1 MKPDRDPEAVLDRLA
16 AAIAESEEVDWDQAE
31 TTVVGRHRELV
42 GILRDLAKVAGTY
55 RSAEWESVSTSS
67 PIGPA
72 GWRSRREPAA
82 ETGGSPKVRW
92 GHLEILERIPGGS
105 FAEVYRARD
114 PHLEIEVALKLLDDQ
129 QTDTP
134 CETEVIM
141 EARNLARVR
150 HPNVA
155 LVYGAERREG
165 RVGVWMELVR
175 GRNLEDVIQAQGPL
189 GSNEVASYGR
199 DLCRALAAVHRA
211 GVLHRD
217 VKTENVMREDGG
229 RIVLIDFGICREAQA
244 ESTAHSFETLGT
256 PLYMAPEL
264 FQRQPETAQS
274 DIYSLG
280 VVLFRLLSGRYP
292 VEGRTSLDVRRAHE
306 EGRRVLLEDVRPGV
320 SEALVRVIE
329 KALEPDPRRRYAS
342 AGEFERALQA
352 AVEGGTPR
360 RPWTLAAAGAACAVI
375 LGVILWNPGPPNAY
389 VVDAMLYRTN
399 PGHREPLLPGATI
412 TLGDRF
418 QLEFEGSKPLNV
430 YVISKDEDGEA
441 HLLFP
446 MSRSE
451 LKNPLPAGVKHRLPG
466 TDEGT
471 QINWQATSAGGRER
485 LLIVASREPLAEFES
500 EIRLLSQ
507 PIAEGDTQLAAQ
519 QLEGAAGAYASVPEE
534 ALAQL
539 RGLGGT
545 VLDEPA
551 PEGPADDIFDRAAQL
566 AARAESV
573 KGAWVR
579 QIDLVYTAH

>member
-1 MKPDRDPEAVLDRLA
+1 
-16 AAIAESEEVDWDQAE
+16 
-31 TTVVGRHRELV
+31 
-42 GILRDLAKVAGTY
+42 
-55 RSAEWESVSTSS
+55 
-67 PIGPA
+67 
-72 GWRSRREPAA
+72 
-82 ETGGSPKVRW
+82 VRW
-92 GHLEILERIPGGS
+92 GHLEILGRIPGGS
-105 FAEVYRARD
+105 FGEVYRARD
-114 PHLEIEVALKLLDDQ
+114 PHLELEVALKLLDDQ

-134 CETEVIM
+134 CETEVIA

-155 LVYGAERREG
+155 LVYGAERRDG

-175 GRNLEDVIQAQGPL
+175 GRNLEDVLQAQGPL
-189 GSNEVASYGR
+189 GGNEVASYGR

-244 ESTAHSFETLGT
+244 ESTAHSFEALGT

-264 FQRQPETAQS
+264 FLRRPETAQS

-280 VVLFRLLSGRYP
+280 VMLFRLLSGRYP
-292 VEGRTSLDVRRAHE
+292 VEGRTYLDVRRAHE
-306 EGRRVLLEDVRPGV
+306 EGRRILLEDVRPGI

-329 KALEPDPRRRYAS
+329 KALEPDPKRRYAS

-352 AVEGGTPR
+352 AIEGGKPGR
-360 RPWTLAAAGAACAVI
+360 QWALAAAGAACAVVIAWRI
-375 LGVILWNPGPPNAY
+375 LQGFSSPY

-399 PGHREPLLPGATI
+399 PGYREPLLPGATI
-412 TLGDRF
+412 ALGDRF

-430 YVISKDEDGEA
+430 YVISKDENGDVY
-441 HLLFP
+441 LLFP
-446 MSRSE
+446 MGRSE

-466 TDEGT
+466 TDDGT

-485 LLIVASREPLAEFES
+485 LLIVACREPLADIES
-500 EIRLLSQ
+500 EIKLLSQ
-507 PIAEGDTQLAAQ
+507 PIAGDEGDTQVAAQ
-519 QLEGAAGAYASVPEE
+519 RPGAGSGDYAPVPEE

-551 PEGPADDIFDRAAQL
+551 PESPAEDIFDRAAQL

-579 QIDLVYTAH
+579 QIDLVYATH